1 MCEYS
6 LALAEV
12 WAQSLQTLRYYR
24 RLAPNQSLL
33 VIVINQGVVVD
44 LLLIFKAIIM
54 GVVEGVTE
62 FLPISSTGHLIVVGD
77 LINFHNDGRVFEIA
91 IQLGAILAVVVEY
104 RRKFTQVACGMF
116 SDPQAQR
123 FILNLLI
130 AFLPAAIVGVMFIS
144 LIKTYFFNALSV
156 ATMLILGG
164 LVILWAERRT
174 HDVRV
179 MDVDQMTWRDALK
192 VGLFQVL
199 SMIPGTSRSGATII
213 GGLFIGLDRKVAAEF
228 SFFLAVPT
236 MIAATAYDIF
246 KHRDLLEMGDVPMF
260 AAGFITAFF
269 SAWIAVRTLV
279 RYVANHSYEIF
290 AWYRI
295 AFGVIILLTA
305 YTGAVTWSM

>member
-1 MCEYS
+1 
-6 LALAEV
+6 
-12 WAQSLQTLRYYR
+12 
-24 RLAPNQSLL
+24 
-33 VIVINQGVVVD
+33 VD

-54 GVVEGVTE
+54 GIVEGATE

-77 LINFHNDGRVFEIA
+77 LIGFHNDGRVFEIA

-104 RRKFTQVACGMF
+104 RQKFTRVALGMF
-116 SDPQAQR
+116 NDSQSQR
-123 FILNLLI
+123 FIANLLI
-130 AFLPAAIVGVMFIS
+130 AFLPAAVAGVLFIS
-144 LIKTYFFNALSV
+144 LIKTYLFNVITV

-164 LVILWAERRT
+164 LVILWAERRQ
-174 HDVRV
+174 HQVRV
-179 MDVDQMTWRDALK
+179 TDVDQMTWLDALK

-199 SMIPGTSRSGATII
+199 AMVPGTSRSGSTII

-236 MIAATAYDIF
+236 MVAATIYDIY
-246 KHRDLLEMGDVPMF
+246 KHRDLLELGDVPMF
-260 AAGFITAFF
+260 AAGFVTAFI

-295 AFGVIILLTA
+295 AFGLIILLTA
-305 YTGAVTWSM
+305 YTGVVNWSL

>member
-1 MCEYS
+1 
-6 LALAEV
+6 
-12 WAQSLQTLRYYR
+12 
-24 RLAPNQSLL
+24 
-33 VIVINQGVVVD
+33 VD

-54 GVVEGVTE
+54 GIVEGATE

-77 LINFHNDGRVFEIA
+77 LIGFHNDGRVFEIA

-104 RRKFTQVACGMF
+104 RQKFTRVALGMF
-116 SDPQAQR
+116 NDSQSQR
-123 FILNLLI
+123 FIANLLI
-130 AFLPAAIVGVMFIS
+130 AFLPAAVAGVLFIS
-144 LIKTYFFNALSV
+144 LIKTYLFNVITV

-164 LVILWAERRT
+164 LVILWAERRQ
-174 HDVRV
+174 HQVRV
-179 MDVDQMTWRDALK
+179 TDVDQMTWLDALK

-199 SMIPGTSRSGATII
+199 AMVPGTSRSGSTII

-236 MIAATAYDIF
+236 MVAATIYDIY
-246 KHRDLLEMGDVPMF
+246 KHRDLLELGDVPMF
-260 AAGFITAFF
+260 AAGFITAFI

-295 AFGVIILLTA
+295 AFGLIILLTA
-305 YTGAVTWSM
+305 YTGVVNWSL